1 MVAGSGKEAL
11 VGRDAKPVDLG
22 VWVLDGARTDA
33 RKGFP
38 ESVLEL
44 ANMYTLRGCSSK
56 AAWIECEPDGVVVSR

>member
-1 MVAGSGKEAL
+1 M
-11 VGRDAKPVDLG
+11 
-22 VWVLDGARTDA
+22 LDGARTDA

-44 ANMYTLRGCSSK
+44 ADMYTLRGCSSK